1 MTLTKKNN
9 NATRTY
15 SDIHENSV
23 CEALGGKRSSNSGAG
38 HFVKG
43 DVITNSNILIE
54 CKTSMSEKSSFSI
67 KKEWIEKNRH
77 EAFENR
83 CTNSVISFRFEP
95 FGDNFYVI
103 DEKLM
108 KFLSDK
114 LIEENK

>member
-1 MTLTKKNN
+1 MTKKNN

-38 HFVKG
+38 YFVKG

-67 KKEWIEKNRH
+67 KKEWIEKNRQ

-83 CTNSVISFRFEP
+83 CANSAISFRFEP

-114 LIEENK
+114 LIEENN

>member
-1 MTLTKKNN
+1 MKGLGLTLTKKNN

-23 CEALGGKRSSNSGAG
+23 CGTLGGKRSSNSGAG

-67 KKEWIEKNRH
+67 KKEWIEKNR
-77 EAFENR
+77 
-83 CTNSVISFRFEP
+83 NSAISFRFEP

-114 LIEENK
+114 LIEENN